1 MKRFATNVL
10 EAWGAWFWLPLLPSA
25 YALVLALFGQVRVE
39 HVALALGTL
48 AFAYAGPRAKRFL
61 LEAWPVVAV
70 GIGYDL
76 VRYLRPIFVTPSRVL
91 GCEMRNTELALFS
104 LSPDKTLQD
113 LAAIYHRPAL
123 DLLFAVP
130 YTIFAYVALLYSA
143 YLYFADRRRM
153 AVFVR
158 AFAIANFVSF
168 FAWLVVPAAPPWY
181 LRSHGCFIDA
191 SALPNP
197 AGLAR
202 VDALLGINYFH
213 AFYSRASS
221 IFGALPSMHCAYP
234 MIGLLSAWRH
244 AGWRTRPIHVLYAL
258 SMAAGA
264 IYLDHHWVTD
274 VLAGWATA
282 AFAVWL
288 AELVVA
294 KRQASALA
302 AHEGAFTSA

>member
-1 MKRFATNVL
+1 MKRFVVSVL
-10 EAWGAWFWLPLLPSA
+10 AAWGVWFWLPLVPSA
-25 YALVLALFGQVRVE
+25 YAVVLAVLGQARGE
-39 HVALALGTL
+39 HGALALVTL
-48 AFAYAGPRAKRFL
+48 FLGYTGPRAKRFL
-61 LEAWPVVAV
+61 LEVWPVVAV
-70 GIGYDL
+70 GLGYDL
-76 VRYLRPIFVTPSRVL
+76 VRYLRPIFVTPGRVL
-91 GCEMRNTELALFS
+91 GCEMRTAELALFS

-123 DLLFAVP
+123 DLFFAVP
-130 YTIFAYVALLYSA
+130 YTIFAYVAVLYSA
-143 YLYFADRRRM
+143 YLYMADRRRM

-191 SALPNP
+191 STLPNP

-213 AFYSRASS
+213 AFYARASS

-244 AGWRTRPIHVLYAL
+244 AGWKTRPIHVFYAL
-258 SMAAGA
+258 SMAAGSV
-264 IYLDHHWVTD
+264 YLDHHWVTD

-288 AELVVA
+288 AELVVSR
-294 KRQASALA
+294 RQAPVLVTP
-302 AHEGAFTSA
+302 EGALTSA